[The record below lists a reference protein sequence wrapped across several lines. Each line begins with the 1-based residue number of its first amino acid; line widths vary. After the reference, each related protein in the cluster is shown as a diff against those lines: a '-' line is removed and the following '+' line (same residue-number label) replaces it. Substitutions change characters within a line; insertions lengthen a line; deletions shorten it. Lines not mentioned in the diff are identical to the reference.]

1 MKNKLAQLYFFV
13 NNIDQR
19 YVQLA
24 YFAFMLAGWFFTQ
37 SPIDGGT
44 GPRAS

>member
-13 NNIDQR
+13 NNIDQC

-24 YFAFMLAGWFFTQ
+24 YFAFILAGFVIAQ
-37 SPIDGGT
+37 SPLDGGT
-44 GPRAS
+44 GPRRS